1 MSHFLQLHQ
10 NLIDDMDDHMSFMVY
25 MTYMVKK
32 KIKSQPG
39 VFETCFVKYFDML
52 RLVRHATHLEASITM
67 AFMWMIYLT
76 VTFQGCKII
85 SPLT

>member
-1 MSHFLQLHQ
+1 MRHERTEPSLELLSDSFLSNQPWIMRFLALEVQMYVCMSHFLQLHQ

-39 VFETCFVKYFDML
+39 VFETCFVNF
-52 RLVRHATHLEASITM
+52 
-67 AFMWMIYLT
+67 LT
-76 VTFQGCKII
+76 
-85 SPLT
+85 